1 MFSIKLAPSSDT
13 PIWLNT
19 LQATAAQKIIPH
31 KAAIAFPIFIRLS
44 AIFSYWGGSCLYQI
58 TLFCWSW
65 RLMWH
70 QEKRES
76 NTKFIFQT
84 PFLGLHLGCQEG
96 KSPILA
102 FRRVNHQP
110 LLTCFH
116 GQQSTNH
123 IPWKDIRDMR
133 VFHVSLW
140 MAKHFLSMKSWIS
153 SGCVAC
159 PMIVSKS

>member
-1 MFSIKLAPSSDT
+1 MTNKRYLYTSPPISSPSLSLYQGLSQNSRLPLNPLANQNVLYQTCTIFRYTHMAEHTAGNCSPKNHPTQSSHCLPNIYQIKCY
-13 PIWLNT
+13 
-19 LQATAAQKIIPH
+19 
-31 KAAIAFPIFIRLS
+31 
-44 AIFSYWGGSCLYQI
+44 FSYWGGSCLYQI

-84 PFLGLHLGCQEG
+84 PFLGLHLGFQEG

-123 IPWKDIRDMR
+123 IP
-133 VFHVSLW
+133 
-140 MAKHFLSMKSWIS
+140 
-153 SGCVAC
+153 
-159 PMIVSKS
+159 